1 MAKFTDVEQVER
13 TLTELMERG
22 QPLVARLPRQPG
34 KREARYTHCIGDE
47 ALPIDEGPATAGGES
62 ADEGVHDRVDA
73 LERTVADL
81 QTQVATL
88 EELVERLIDSGPK
101 GG

>member
-13 TLTELMERG
+13 TLNELMERG

-34 KREARYTHCIGDE
+34 KREVRYAHCIGDE
-47 ALPIDEGPATAGGES
+47 ALPAEEGTAAAGSERSDLG
-62 ADEGVHDRVDA
+62 DHDRIDA

-81 QTQVATL
+81 QDQLAVL
-88 EELVERLIDSGPK
+88 QELVERLVDSGPK